1 MLMFLETERL
11 VLRPFTDADADG
23 LFALHDDPG
32 VMRFING
39 GRPANRSEVRDRELP
54 RLMRHHPGFGR
65 GYLAAE
71 ERGGGG
77 FLGWFEFRP
86 LGAAAPGAV
95 ELGYRLN
102 RAAWGRG
109 HATEGARALIRVG
122 FTELGAERVTA
133 NTMAVNARS
142 RRVMEKAGL
151 TFLRAFRGD
160 WPEAIEGSEHGEVA
174 YELTRAVWERQRAR
188 LSPGSGR

>member
-1 MLMFLETERL
+1 MPMFLDTERL
-11 VLRPFTDADADG
+11 VLRPFTDADADD

-39 GRPANRSEVRDRELP
+39 GRPANPAEVRGRELP
-54 RLMRHHPGFGR
+54 RLMRRHPGFGH

-71 ERGGGG
+71 GRGGGG

-86 LGAAAPGAV
+86 LGAAAPDAV

-109 HATEGARALIRVG
+109 YATEGARALIRVG
-122 FTELGAERVTA
+122 FTELGTERVTA
-133 NTMAVNARS
+133 NTMAVNVRS
-142 RRVMEKAGL
+142 RRVMAKAGL
-151 TFLRAFRGD
+151 TFLRAYRGD
-160 WPEAIEGSEHGEVA
+160 WPEAIEGSEHGEVE
-174 YELTRAVWERQRAR
+174 YVLTRAAWERRRAR
-188 LSPGSGR
+188 PSPGSGG